1 MICDICRILD
11 ENKISYK
18 RDICLKPYNS
28 FRIDSKA
35 KLGIFPTSTRELT
48 VAVSALEERGER
60 YEICGNCSNILFG
73 DGELDLVLIFTEGM
87 SKISCEGDTLTAEA
101 GATLSALATNA
112 AELSLTGLEFAK
124 GIPGTVGGALFMNA
138 GAYGGQMSDITVS
151 SVALDRKI
159 GEIIEITDHDFGY
172 RKSIYIER
180 PELVCLGGVFRL
192 SKGKADEINEKMRSL
207 AEQRREKQP
216 LNFPSAGSYFK
227 RPEGNF
233 AGKLIEEAGLKGKT
247 VNDACVSEK
256 HAGFIVN
263 LKNARACDILAL
275 EEIVK
280 GEVLRR
286 FGVMLEREVRY
297 IR

>member
-11 ENKISYK
+11 ENNISYK

-35 KLGIFPTSTRELT
+35 KLGIFPTSAKELSL
-48 VAVSALEERGER
+48 AVSALEEYGER
-60 YEICGNCSNILFG
+60 YEICGKCSNILFG
-73 DGELDLVLIFTEGM
+73 DGELDLTLIFTEKM
-87 SKISCEGDTLTAEA
+87 SKISCESDTITAEA
-101 GATLSALATNA
+101 GATLSSLATKA
-112 AELSLTGLEFAK
+112 AELSLTGFEFAK

-151 SVALDRKI
+151 SVALDRKSS
-159 GEIIEITDHDFGY
+159 EIIEITEHGFGY

-180 PELVCLGGVFRL
+180 PELVCLGGVFKLCR
-192 SKGKADEINEKMRSL
+192 GNADEINEKMRNF

-247 VNDACVSEK
+247 VNGACVSEK

-263 LKNARACDILAL
+263 LGSARACDILEL
-275 EEIVK
+275 EKIVK
-280 GEVLRR
+280 SEVLRR